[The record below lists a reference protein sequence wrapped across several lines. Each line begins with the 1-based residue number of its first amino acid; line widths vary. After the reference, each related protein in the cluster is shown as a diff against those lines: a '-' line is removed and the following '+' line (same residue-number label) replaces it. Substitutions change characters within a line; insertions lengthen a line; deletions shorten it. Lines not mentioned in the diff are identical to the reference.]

1 MTFKKESKKTH
12 IKRLL
17 LLYETPVVTPTYK
30 RSKIDGRHSMNIHT
44 HIYLHIY
51 VHFINYI

>member
-1 MTFKKESKKTH
+1 MTFKKGSKKTH

-17 LLYETPVVTPTYK
+17 FLYETPVVITSYK
-30 RSKIDGRHSMNIHT
+30 RSKINGRHSMNIHT

-51 VHFINYI
+51 LHFINYI